1 MIALAVAVAAGTLAV
16 GLAATFALRLL
27 PSVRSQL
34 AGFALLAVVLPLLAV
49 LLSGWVMFHMGD
61 DVKILAVAA
70 ASASAAVAAALVLA
84 SSIARRIDRLRS
96 ASAALAAGDLGARAP
111 EGGPR
116 ELAELGRSFNA
127 MAGSLEGLFDAR
139 RELVAAASHDLRAPV
154 ASIAAML
161 EAIEDGLATPEE
173 YLAPLQDQ
181 ARRLTIL
188 VDDLF
193 ELARID
199 AGALVH
205 ELQEVA
211 LAPLVE
217 SCMRGFEAEARA
229 QNVTLKRTVADGIPE
244 ARCVPEEVERVLLNL
259 LTNALHHTPSD
270 GTVAVTLATAP
281 DHVRVTVEDTGEGLT
296 PEATRR
302 MFDRFWRD
310 DSARRA
316 NGGAGLGLAIARGLV
331 EAQGGTIWAEQRP
344 TGGARV
350 SFTLPL
356 AGGCA
361 TTARRESR
369 GGIMGAWAIR
379 IDGSDRAQR
388 ADAEFLRRAAVES
401 RHLRADG
408 WVRGHRARTRR
419 ADLGGRRLQTA
430 CP

>member
-1 MIALAVAVAAGTLAV
+1 MITLALAVAAGTLAI

-27 PSVRSQL
+27 PSVRLQL
-34 AGFALLAVVLPLLAV
+34 AGFALLSVVLPLLAV

-70 ASASAAVAAALVLA
+70 ASASAAVAAALVL
-84 SSIARRIDRLRS
+84 STSIARRIDRLRS

-127 MAGSLEGLFDAR
+127 MAGSLEDLFDAR

-161 EAIEDGLATPEE
+161 EAIEDGLATPAE

-181 ARRLTIL
+181 ARRLTVL

-211 LAPLVE
+211 LAPIVE
-217 SCMRGFEAEARA
+217 SCVRGFEAEARA
-229 QNVTLKRTVADGIPE
+229 RNVTLERSVDDSVPE
-244 ARCVPEEVERVLLNL
+244 ARCAPAEVERVLLNL

-310 DSARRA
+310 DSARQA

-331 EAQGGTIWAEQRP
+331 EAQGGTIWAEQRA

-356 AGGCA
+356 AG
-361 TTARRESR
+361 S
-369 GGIMGAWAIR
+369 
-379 IDGSDRAQR
+379 
-388 ADAEFLRRAAVES
+388 
-401 RHLRADG
+401 
-408 WVRGHRARTRR
+408 
-419 ADLGGRRLQTA
+419 
-430 CP
+430 